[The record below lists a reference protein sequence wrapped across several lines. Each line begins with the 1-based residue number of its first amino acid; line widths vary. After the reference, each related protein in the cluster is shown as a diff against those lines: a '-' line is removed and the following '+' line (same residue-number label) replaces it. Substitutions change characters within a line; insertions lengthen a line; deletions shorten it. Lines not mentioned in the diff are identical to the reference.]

1 MADRMTRM
9 WAPMNVQPGLAMAA
23 GAVARVNVLNILE
36 TSLGRSLRAWTV
48 TRFICNL
55 QFTSNDTSFQWGL
68 RVENENVIL
77 GSIDPEADS
86 TADWISHGG
95 MYTNSGGANFRFAD
109 AVKIDNR
116 SQRKSHGEQSD
127 LFFYVENT
135 GLVGGSF
142 TLVGRVLL
150 LLP

>member
-9 WAPMNVQPGLAMAA
+9 WAPMNVQPPLVMAA
-23 GAVARVNVLNILE
+23 GSVARVNVLNILE
-36 TSLGRSLRAWTV
+36 VALGRTLRAWTV

-55 QFTSNDTSFQWGL
+55 QVNSNDTSFQWGL
-68 RVENENVIL
+68 RVENENVAL

-95 MYTNSGGANFRFAD
+95 VYVRQTAAD
-109 AVKIDNR
+109 VRDLIQIDNR

-127 LFFYVENT
+127 LFFYIENT
-135 GLVGGSF
+135 GLVAGSF

>member
-9 WAPMNVQPGLAMAA
+9 WAPINVQPYLGMAA
-23 GAVARVNVLNILE
+23 GAIARVNVLNVLE
-36 TSLGRSLRAWTV
+36 ASLGRQLRAWTV
-48 TRFICNL
+48 SRFICNL
-55 QFTSNDTSFQWGL
+55 QFNSPNTSFQWGL
-68 RVENENVIL
+68 RVENENVLL

-95 MYTNSGGANFRFAD
+95 MYTQSPLYDFRDNIA
-109 AVKIDNR
+109 IDNR
-116 SQRKSHGEQSD
+116 SQRKSHGEQSE

-142 TLVGRVLL
+142 TLVGRALL

>member
-9 WAPMNVQPGLAMAA
+9 WAPMNVQPPLVMAA
-23 GAVARVNVLNILE
+23 GAVARVNVLTVLE
-36 TSLGRSLRAWTV
+36 AALGRTLRAWTV

-55 QFTSNDTSFQWGL
+55 QLVSSNTSWQWGL
-68 RVENENVIL
+68 RVENENVLL

-95 MYTNSGGANFRFAD
+95 VYTMSANFELRD
-109 AVKIDNR
+109 LITIDNR

>member
-9 WAPMNVQPGLAMAA
+9 WAPMNVQPHVIMAA
-23 GAVARVNVLNILE
+23 GAVARVNVLNVLE
-36 TSLGRSLRAWTV
+36 ASLGRTLRAWTV

-55 QFTSNDTSFQWGL
+55 QVTSSDTSFQWGL
-68 RVENENVIL
+68 RVENENVLL

-95 MYTNSGGANFRFAD
+95 IYTQTSINVPRDMIA
-109 AVKIDNR
+109 IDNR

-135 GLVGGSF
+135 GLVGGAF

>member
-9 WAPMNVQPGLAMAA
+9 WAPMNVQPRIAMPA
-23 GAVARVNVLNILE
+23 GAVLRVNVLNVLE
-36 TSLGRSLRAWTV
+36 ASLGRTLRAWTV

-55 QFTSNDTSFQWGL
+55 QVNSLDTTFQWGL
-68 RVENENVIL
+68 RVENENVLL

-95 MYTNSGGANFRFAD
+95 ILTQSVLYDIRDRIA
-109 AVKIDNR
+109 IDNR

-135 GLVGGSF
+135 GLVAGSMS
-142 TLVGRVLL
+142 LVGRVLL